1 MMEQT
6 LVVDAL
12 RSATE
17 VVFSTMLGLDVE
29 SQKPCTANEDP
40 GPSNG
45 IIGLIGLAGTWVGTV
60 SFCCSAPLACQIS
73 SRMLNTE
80 FTEVG
85 EEVLDAVAE
94 ITNMIVGGFKTEAET
109 YLGPLGLSIP
119 TVVYGLNFAART
131 VGKEHWVVVP
141 FLCGDDRFEIKICL
155 TRNRGLPRYP
165 IMGTTQLA
173 HH

>member
-1 MMEQT
+1 MMEQK

-17 VVFSTMLGLDVE
+17 SVFSTMLGLEVE
-29 SQKPCTANEDP
+29 SGTPCIDTDDP

-45 IIGLIGLAGTWVGTV
+45 IIGLVGLAGEWVGTV
-60 SFCCSAPLACQIS
+60 SFSCTASLARRMCSRL
-73 SRMLNTE
+73 LNAE

-85 EEVLDAVAE
+85 EDVLDAVSE

-109 YLGPLGLSIP
+109 YLGPLGISIP
-119 TVVYGLNFAART
+119 TVVYGLSFAART

-141 FLCGDDRFEIKICL
+141 FSCGADRFEIKICL
-155 TRNRGLPRYP
+155 SRNRGFSRFP
-165 IMGTTQLA
+165 MVTAGHLA
-173 HH
+173 VR

>member
-12 RSATE
+12 RAATE
-17 VVFSTMLGLDVE
+17 VVFSTMLGLEVE
-29 SQKPCTANEDP
+29 SEKPCTDNDDP

-45 IIGLIGLAGTWVGTV
+45 IIGLIGLAGAWVGTV
-60 SFCCSAPLACQIS
+60 SFCCNTRLACQICS
-73 SRMLNTE
+73 KMLNAEYTE
-80 FTEVG
+80 IG

-119 TVVYGLNFAART
+119 TVVYGLSFAART
-131 VGKEHWVVVP
+131 VGREQWIVVP
-141 FLCGDDRFEIKICL
+141 FTCGADRFEIKICL

-165 IMGTTQLA
+165 TIETAQLA
-173 HH
+173 HR